1 MSAKQPG
8 MNMKKNAISILVS
21 FLAAGSALP
30 AFAQSHSG
38 HGMVKPSVTDAA
50 PGGNA
55 LCMTQG
61 DMQQG
66 MDSSKMK
73 CVDPAKKPGTGQDK
87 MQGMGQGG
95 MQGMDHSKMQGMGQ
109 GGMQGMDHS
118 KMQGMGQGGM
128 QGMDH
133 SKMQG
138 MDQGGMQGMDH
149 SKMQGMD
156 QGGMQGMD
164 HSKMQGMDQG
174 GMQGM
179 DHSKMQGMDQGGMQG
194 MDHSKMQGMGQGGMQ
209 GMDQGGMQGMDHGA
223 GGMQMQGG
231 SAPPDARDPHAY
243 ADGFVTGS
251 GLYAIGPKRSL
262 HMADEHSFATVLVDR
277 LETVDTNSGRSTSYE
292 AQAWFGNS
300 YNKLVIKTEGEIEKG
315 RVHEARNE
323 LLWSRAVSTYF
334 DTQLGIRNDAGSG
347 RPSRNWL
354 AFGIQGLS
362 PYWFEVEATGY
373 VSQDGRAAARFA
385 AEYELLL
392 TQRLILQPRVEAN
405 IYSKNDPDVGIGS
418 GLANVSAGLRL
429 RYEFSRQFAPYIGL
443 EKYSTFGKTADLV
456 RASGGRASET
466 RVVAGV
472 RMWF

>member
-8 MNMKKNAISILVS
+8 MNMKKNTVSILVG
-21 FLAAGSALP
+21 FLAAGGALP
-30 AFAQSHSG
+30 ALAQSHSG
-38 HGMVKPSVTDAA
+38 HGMVKPPVTDAA
-50 PGGNA
+50 PSGNA
-55 LCMTQG
+55 PCMT
-61 DMQQG
+61 QG
-66 MDSSKMK
+66 MDSSKTK
-73 CVDPAKKPGTGQDK
+73 CVDPFKKPGTGQDK
-87 MQGMGQGG
+87 MQGMDHSKMQGMDQGG
-95 MQGMDHSKMQGMGQ
+95 MQGMDHSKMQGMDQ

-164 HSKMQGMDQG
+164 H
-174 GMQGM
+174 
-179 DHSKMQGMDQGGMQG
+179 
-194 MDHSKMQGMGQGGMQ
+194 
-209 GMDQGGMQGMDHGA
+209 GA
-223 GGMQMQGG
+223 GGMKMQGG

-262 HMADEHSFATVLVDR
+262 HMADEHRFATVLVDR
-277 LETVDTNSGRSTSYE
+277 LEAVDTNSGRSTSYE

-300 YNKLVIKTEGEIEKG
+300 YNKLVIKTEGEVEKG

-354 AFGIQGLS
+354 AFGVQGLS